1 MNLND
6 HLDKLPEDMLFEIKQ
21 YFYSC
26 SKCQEIIKEEEIVEK
41 CDACKNVWCC
51 SNGNTSKKYFEF
63 TLDLCNNCFD
73 KLKSN
78 SRLRK
83 RRENIRPY
91 NPLNSI

>member
-21 YFYSC
+21 YFCSC
-26 SKCQEIIKEEEIVEK
+26 SECQEIIKEEEILEK
-41 CDACKNVWCC
+41 CDACKSVWCC

-63 TLDLCNNCFD
+63 TLNLCNNCFG
-73 KLKSN
+73 KLKPN
-78 SRLRK
+78 RVLRK

-91 NPLNSI
+91 NPLDT